1 MKLLRRRFGRFTLI
15 GYVVALAVGLG
26 VILGYGAMH
35 MSSTPGFCGSC
46 HLMAPYY
53 DSWVESSHNSIA
65 CVDCHIP
72 PGITAELEKKYEAM
86 AMVARYF
93 TGTYGTR
100 PWAEIDDAACLTC
113 HERRL
118 LVGRELF
125 GDVLFDHAPHLTE
138 MRRGKRLR
146 CTSCHS
152 QIVQGSHIAVTATT
166 CTLCHFKGQE
176 PGAGTAR
183 CELCH
188 QVPER
193 IVDASGLAFDHGD
206 VSRFGMECQLCH
218 TPPDPTAGGVP
229 RERCVTCHSDPR
241 RLAEFGKVDFL
252 HQTHVTDHKV
262 ECTHCHLEIEHV
274 VPRHFDT
281 AKSECDACHG
291 GGHAPQRELYAGLGG
306 QGVPPMPDVMYRA
319 GVRCEGCHL
328 DHGDGQTRTADDVSC
343 MSCHGPK
350 YRDLFASWSRSVG
363 SRTAALRR
371 EFDATDRQLGSNAP
385 AVFAD
390 ARTNL
395 ELVERGKGIHNF
407 PYSLKLLAVAHDQIN
422 QAREETGLGPVVAP
436 WPQAPFQSACLECH
450 AGMEAQTV
458 QVFGRRFPH
467 QRHVVGAGLECQTC
481 HTTHEERAE
490 KGASPIKIDVGSCE
504 SCHHGQVERECTI
517 CHGGILQQ
525 AVDSDLG
532 DFEHRLHIEDMGIAC
547 VDCHGEAPALIAEP
561 DLEVCSECH

>member
-1 MKLLRRRFGRFTLI
+1 MSFLKRRIGRFTLI
-15 GYVVALAVGLG
+15 GYVVGLAGGVGL
-26 VILGYGAMH
+26 ILSYGTMH

-46 HLMAPYY
+46 HLMTPYY
-53 DSWVESSHNSIA
+53 DSWVESSHSSIA

-100 PWAEIDDAACLTC
+100 PWGEIDDAACLKC

-118 LVGRELF
+118 LGGRELF

-138 MRRGKRLR
+138 LRRGKRLR

-176 PGAGTAR
+176 PGQGTAR

-188 QVPER
+188 QVPNR
-193 IVDASGLAFDHGD
+193 IVDANGLAFDHGD

-218 TPPDPTAGGVP
+218 TPPGPTAGGVP
-229 RERCVTCHSDPR
+229 RERCVTCHSDPE
-241 RLAEFGKVDFL
+241 RLAHFGDRELL

-274 VPRHFDT
+274 VPRHLEA

-291 GGHAPQRELYAGLGG
+291 GGHSPQRDLYAGLGG
-306 QGVPPMPDVMYRA
+306 KGVPPMPDVMYRA

-328 DHGDGQTRTADDVSC
+328 DHGAGETRTAGEVSC
-343 MSCHGPK
+343 MSCHGPR
-350 YRDLFASWSRSVG
+350 YRDLFSSWSQTVD
-363 SRTAALRR
+363 SRTVALRR
-371 EFDATDRQLGSNAP
+371 QVDATERRLGSDPP

-390 ARTNL
+390 AKANL
-395 ELVERGKGIHNF
+395 ELVERGKGIHNYPF
-407 PYSLKLLAVAHDQIN
+407 SLKLLSASHQQVN
-422 QAREETGLGPVVAP
+422 EARVEKGLDGLGVP
-436 WPQAPFQSACLECH
+436 WPEAPFQSPCLQCH

-458 QVFGRRFPH
+458 QVFGRSFPH
-467 QRHVVGAGLECQTC
+467 QRHVVGGGFECQSC
-481 HTTHEERAE
+481 HTTHEERVESGVDA
-490 KGASPIKIDVGSCE
+490 IKIAAGSCE
-504 SCHHGQVERECTI
+504 SCHHGQTDRSCLD
-517 CHGGILQQ
+517 CHNAIMDR
-525 AVDSDLG
+525 AFDSDLG
-532 DFEHRLHIEDMGIAC
+532 DFEHAAHVGDMEILCA
-547 VDCHGEAPALIAEP
+547 DCHGEGAVIERTP
-561 DLEVCSECH
+561 DLEVCSACH